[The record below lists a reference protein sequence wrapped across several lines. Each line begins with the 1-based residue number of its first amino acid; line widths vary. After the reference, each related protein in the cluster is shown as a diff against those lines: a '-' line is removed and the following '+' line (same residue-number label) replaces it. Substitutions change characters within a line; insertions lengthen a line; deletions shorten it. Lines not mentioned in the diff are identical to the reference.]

1 MFERKKLDWGEG
13 ETSFI
18 EIFDNTDKPGFQ
30 FAHATGFNAL
40 TYKELLEPLSDNF
53 NVRAVDARGHGFT
66 KLKANPQD
74 MYDWKIYCDDL
85 IKSVELFVEKT
96 QKPIILS
103 GHSMG
108 AASAIQVA
116 AIRPDLVS
124 GLVLVDPVLM
134 TNKIKVIFKIGRKY
148 PLFKNF
154 PIIKQGMMMS
164 EATKKRRR
172 YWKNKEEIFNSYKN
186 KLIFKTWTETTIRN
200 YIDGGT
206 ELIGDEAQELIEE
219 GDFRALKLR
228 MGRETIS
235 EDILALESIRK
246 SIGEKIELMVDFN
259 QGLNQSDALRRCHAL
274 DDMNLSWFEEP
285 ILYDDL
291 EGYAK
296 LARELKTPLQIGEN
310 FYGPREMY
318 KAIRKQASD
327 LVMPDFM
334 RIGGI
339 SGWLRSVPIAA
350 AAGIPVS
357 THLYP
362 EVAAHMMRI
371 TETAHWLEWQSWANP
386 VLQQPYELTK
396 VDKIFYQSTKE
407 TNIETLV
414 MMMEKYLIENQNLI
428 HGNQA
433 T

>member
-18 EIFDNTDKPGFQ
+18 EIFDNKDKPGFQ

-148 PLFKNF
+148 PIFKNF

-200 YIDGGT
+200 YIEGGT
-206 ELIGDEAQELIEE
+206 ELIGDETRLTCDPLWEAATFSSWKHDAMGLIDKLNCPITLLQAEFNSTAR
-219 GDFRALKLR
+219 GDGPMKLKKQDKL
-228 MGRETIS
+228 GVH
-235 EDILALESIRK
+235 
-246 SIGEKIELMVDFN
+246 KIVK
-259 QGLNQSDALRRCHAL
+259 G
-274 DDMNLSWFEEP
+274 
-285 ILYDDL
+285 
-291 EGYAK
+291 
-296 LARELKTPLQIGEN
+296 
-310 FYGPREMY
+310 
-318 KAIRKQASD
+318 
-327 LVMPDFM
+327 
-334 RIGGI
+334 
-339 SGWLRSVPIAA
+339 
-350 AAGIPVS
+350 S
-357 THLYP
+357 THFLAMEFP
-362 EVAAHMMRI
+362 DIIKEEINSLQKRI
-371 TETAHWLEWQSWANP
+371 NTE
-386 VLQQPYELTK
+386 K
-396 VDKIFYQSTKE
+396 K
-407 TNIETLV
+407 
-414 MMMEKYLIENQNLI
+414 
-428 HGNQA
+428 
-433 T
+433 

>member
-18 EIFDNTDKPGFQ
+18 EIFDNKDKPGFQ

-154 PIIKQGMMMS
+154 PIIKQGRMMS

-172 YWKNKEEIFNSYKN
+172 YLKNKEEIFNSYKN

-206 ELIGDEAQELIEE
+206 ELIGDETRLTCDPLWEAATFSSWKHDAMGLI
-219 GDFRALKLR
+219 DKLNCPITLLQAEFNSTAR
-228 MGRETIS
+228 GNGPIKLMQQDKLGVH
-235 EDILALESIRK
+235 
-246 SIGEKIELMVDFN
+246 KIVK
-259 QGLNQSDALRRCHAL
+259 G
-274 DDMNLSWFEEP
+274 
-285 ILYDDL
+285 
-291 EGYAK
+291 
-296 LARELKTPLQIGEN
+296 
-310 FYGPREMY
+310 
-318 KAIRKQASD
+318 
-327 LVMPDFM
+327 
-334 RIGGI
+334 
-339 SGWLRSVPIAA
+339 
-350 AAGIPVS
+350 S
-357 THLYP
+357 THFLP
-362 EVAAHMMRI
+362 MEFPDIIKEEINSLQKRI
-371 TETAHWLEWQSWANP
+371 NTE
-386 VLQQPYELTK
+386 K
-396 VDKIFYQSTKE
+396 K
-407 TNIETLV
+407 
-414 MMMEKYLIENQNLI
+414 
-428 HGNQA
+428 
-433 T
+433 

>member
-18 EIFDNTDKPGFQ
+18 EIFDNKDKPGFQ

-200 YIDGGT
+200 YIEGGT
-206 ELIGDEAQELIEE
+206 ELIGDEIRLTCDPLWEAATFSSWKHDAMGLIDKLNCPITLLQAEFNSTARGE
-219 GDFRALKLR
+219 GPIKL
-228 MGRETIS
+228 MKQDKLGVH
-235 EDILALESIRK
+235 
-246 SIGEKIELMVDFN
+246 KIVK
-259 QGLNQSDALRRCHAL
+259 G
-274 DDMNLSWFEEP
+274 
-285 ILYDDL
+285 
-291 EGYAK
+291 
-296 LARELKTPLQIGEN
+296 
-310 FYGPREMY
+310 
-318 KAIRKQASD
+318 
-327 LVMPDFM
+327 
-334 RIGGI
+334 
-339 SGWLRSVPIAA
+339 
-350 AAGIPVS
+350 S
-357 THLYP
+357 THFLP
-362 EVAAHMMRI
+362 MEFPDIIKEEINSLQKRI
-371 TETAHWLEWQSWANP
+371 NTEN
-386 VLQQPYELTK
+386 K
-396 VDKIFYQSTKE
+396 
-407 TNIETLV
+407 
-414 MMMEKYLIENQNLI
+414 
-428 HGNQA
+428 
-433 T
+433 

>member
-172 YWKNKEEIFNSYKN
+172 YWKNKEDIFNSYKN

-200 YIDGGT
+200 YIEGGT
-206 ELIGDEAQELIEE
+206 ELIGDETRLTCDPLWEAATFSSWKHDAMGLI
-219 GDFRALKLR
+219 DKLNCPITLLQAEFNSTAR
-228 MGRETIS
+228 GNGPIKLMQQDKLGVH
-235 EDILALESIRK
+235 
-246 SIGEKIELMVDFN
+246 KIVK
-259 QGLNQSDALRRCHAL
+259 G
-274 DDMNLSWFEEP
+274 
-285 ILYDDL
+285 
-291 EGYAK
+291 
-296 LARELKTPLQIGEN
+296 
-310 FYGPREMY
+310 
-318 KAIRKQASD
+318 
-327 LVMPDFM
+327 
-334 RIGGI
+334 
-339 SGWLRSVPIAA
+339 
-350 AAGIPVS
+350 S
-357 THLYP
+357 THFLP
-362 EVAAHMMRI
+362 MEFPNIIKEEIISLQKRI
-371 TETAHWLEWQSWANP
+371 NTE
-386 VLQQPYELTK
+386 K
-396 VDKIFYQSTKE
+396 K
-407 TNIETLV
+407 
-414 MMMEKYLIENQNLI
+414 
-428 HGNQA
+428 
-433 T
+433 

>member
-85 IKSVELFVEKT
+85 IKSVQLFVEKT

-200 YIDGGT
+200 YIEGGT
-206 ELIGDEAQELIEE
+206 ELIGDETRLTCDPLWEAATFSSWKHDAMGLI
-219 GDFRALKLR
+219 DKLNCPITLLQAEFNSTAR
-228 MGRETIS
+228 GNGPIKLMQQDKLGVH
-235 EDILALESIRK
+235 
-246 SIGEKIELMVDFN
+246 KIVK
-259 QGLNQSDALRRCHAL
+259 G
-274 DDMNLSWFEEP
+274 
-285 ILYDDL
+285 
-291 EGYAK
+291 
-296 LARELKTPLQIGEN
+296 
-310 FYGPREMY
+310 
-318 KAIRKQASD
+318 
-327 LVMPDFM
+327 
-334 RIGGI
+334 
-339 SGWLRSVPIAA
+339 
-350 AAGIPVS
+350 S
-357 THLYP
+357 THFLP
-362 EVAAHMMRI
+362 MEFPNIIKEEIISLQKRI
-371 TETAHWLEWQSWANP
+371 NTE
-386 VLQQPYELTK
+386 K
-396 VDKIFYQSTKE
+396 K
-407 TNIETLV
+407 
-414 MMMEKYLIENQNLI
+414 
-428 HGNQA
+428 
-433 T
+433 

>member
-18 EIFDNTDKPGFQ
+18 GIFDNKDKPGFQ

-164 EATKKRRR
+164 EVTKKRRR
-172 YWKNKEEIFNSYKN
+172 DWKSKEEIFNSYKN
-186 KLIFKTWTETTIRN
+186 KLIFKTWTETSIRN
-200 YIDGGT
+200 YIEGGT
-206 ELIGDEAQELIEE
+206 ELVGDETRLTCDPLWEAATFSSWKHDAMGLIDKLNCPITLLQAEFNSTAR
-219 GDFRALKLR
+219 GDGPIKL
-228 MGRETIS
+228 MKQDKLGVH
-235 EDILALESIRK
+235 
-246 SIGEKIELMVDFN
+246 KIVK
-259 QGLNQSDALRRCHAL
+259 G
-274 DDMNLSWFEEP
+274 
-285 ILYDDL
+285 
-291 EGYAK
+291 
-296 LARELKTPLQIGEN
+296 
-310 FYGPREMY
+310 
-318 KAIRKQASD
+318 
-327 LVMPDFM
+327 
-334 RIGGI
+334 
-339 SGWLRSVPIAA
+339 
-350 AAGIPVS
+350 S
-357 THLYP
+357 THFLP
-362 EVAAHMMRI
+362 MEFPDIIKEEINSLQKRI
-371 TETAHWLEWQSWANP
+371 NTE
-386 VLQQPYELTK
+386 K
-396 VDKIFYQSTKE
+396 K
-407 TNIETLV
+407 
-414 MMMEKYLIENQNLI
+414 
-428 HGNQA
+428 
-433 T
+433 

>member
-1 MFERKKLDWGEG
+1 M
-13 ETSFI
+13 
-18 EIFDNTDKPGFQ
+18 
-30 FAHATGFNAL
+30 
-40 TYKELLEPLSDNF
+40 
-53 NVRAVDARGHGFT
+53 RAVDARGHGFT

-172 YWKNKEEIFNSYKN
+172 DWKSKEEIFNSYKN

-206 ELIGDEAQELIEE
+206 ELIGDETRLTCDPLWEAATFSSWKHDAMGLI
-219 GDFRALKLR
+219 DKLNCPITLLQAEFNSTAR
-228 MGRETIS
+228 GNGPIKLMQQDKLGVH
-235 EDILALESIRK
+235 
-246 SIGEKIELMVDFN
+246 KIVK
-259 QGLNQSDALRRCHAL
+259 G
-274 DDMNLSWFEEP
+274 
-285 ILYDDL
+285 
-291 EGYAK
+291 
-296 LARELKTPLQIGEN
+296 
-310 FYGPREMY
+310 
-318 KAIRKQASD
+318 
-327 LVMPDFM
+327 
-334 RIGGI
+334 
-339 SGWLRSVPIAA
+339 
-350 AAGIPVS
+350 S
-357 THLYP
+357 THFLP
-362 EVAAHMMRI
+362 MEFPNIIKEEINSLQKRI
-371 TETAHWLEWQSWANP
+371 NTE
-386 VLQQPYELTK
+386 K
-396 VDKIFYQSTKE
+396 K
-407 TNIETLV
+407 
-414 MMMEKYLIENQNLI
+414 
-428 HGNQA
+428 
-433 T
+433 

>member
-18 EIFDNTDKPGFQ
+18 EIFDNKDKPGFQ

-200 YIDGGT
+200 YIEGGT
-206 ELIGDEAQELIEE
+206 ELIGDETRLTCDPLWEAATFSSWKHDAMGLI
-219 GDFRALKLR
+219 DKLNCPITLLQA
-228 MGRETIS
+228 E
-235 EDILALESIRK
+235 
-246 SIGEKIELMVDFN
+246 FN
-259 QGLNQSDALRRCHAL
+259 ST
-274 DDMNLSWFEEP
+274 
-285 ILYDDL
+285 
-291 EGYAK
+291 
-296 LARELKTPLQIGEN
+296 ARGN
-310 FYGPREMY
+310 GPRKLMQQD
-318 KAIRKQASD
+318 KLGVHKIVK
-327 LVMPDFM
+327 
-334 RIGGI
+334 G
-339 SGWLRSVPIAA
+339 
-350 AAGIPVS
+350 S
-357 THLYP
+357 THFLP
-362 EVAAHMMRI
+362 MEFPNIIKEEIISLQKRI
-371 TETAHWLEWQSWANP
+371 NTE
-386 VLQQPYELTK
+386 K
-396 VDKIFYQSTKE
+396 K
-407 TNIETLV
+407 
-414 MMMEKYLIENQNLI
+414 
-428 HGNQA
+428 
-433 T
+433 

>member
-200 YIDGGT
+200 YIEGGT
-206 ELIGDEAQELIEE
+206 ELIGDETRLTCDPLWEAATFSSWKHDAMGLIDKLNCPITLLQAEFNSTARGE
-219 GDFRALKLR
+219 GPIKL
-228 MGRETIS
+228 MKQDKLGVH
-235 EDILALESIRK
+235 
-246 SIGEKIELMVDFN
+246 KIVK
-259 QGLNQSDALRRCHAL
+259 G
-274 DDMNLSWFEEP
+274 
-285 ILYDDL
+285 
-291 EGYAK
+291 
-296 LARELKTPLQIGEN
+296 
-310 FYGPREMY
+310 
-318 KAIRKQASD
+318 
-327 LVMPDFM
+327 
-334 RIGGI
+334 
-339 SGWLRSVPIAA
+339 
-350 AAGIPVS
+350 S
-357 THLYP
+357 THFLP
-362 EVAAHMMRI
+362 MEFPDIIKEEINSLQKRI
-371 TETAHWLEWQSWANP
+371 NTEN
-386 VLQQPYELTK
+386 K
-396 VDKIFYQSTKE
+396 
-407 TNIETLV
+407 
-414 MMMEKYLIENQNLI
+414 
-428 HGNQA
+428 
-433 T
+433 

>member
-18 EIFDNTDKPGFQ
+18 EIFDNKDKPGFQ

-164 EATKKRRR
+164 ETTKKRRR
-172 YWKNKEEIFNSYKN
+172 DWKNKEEILNSYKN
-186 KLIFKTWTETTIRN
+186 KLIFKTWTEATIRN
-200 YIDGGT
+200 YIEGGT
-206 ELIGDEAQELIEE
+206 ELVGDETRLTCDPLWEAATFSSWKHDAMGLIDKLNCPITLLQAEFNSTAR
-219 GDFRALKLR
+219 GDGPIKL
-228 MGRETIS
+228 MKQDKLGVH
-235 EDILALESIRK
+235 
-246 SIGEKIELMVDFN
+246 KIVK
-259 QGLNQSDALRRCHAL
+259 G
-274 DDMNLSWFEEP
+274 
-285 ILYDDL
+285 
-291 EGYAK
+291 
-296 LARELKTPLQIGEN
+296 
-310 FYGPREMY
+310 
-318 KAIRKQASD
+318 
-327 LVMPDFM
+327 
-334 RIGGI
+334 
-339 SGWLRSVPIAA
+339 
-350 AAGIPVS
+350 S
-357 THLYP
+357 THFLP
-362 EVAAHMMRI
+362 MEFPDIIKEEINSLQKRI
-371 TETAHWLEWQSWANP
+371 NTEN
-386 VLQQPYELTK
+386 K
-396 VDKIFYQSTKE
+396 
-407 TNIETLV
+407 
-414 MMMEKYLIENQNLI
+414 
-428 HGNQA
+428 
-433 T
+433 

>member
-18 EIFDNTDKPGFQ
+18 EIFDNQDKPGFQ

-66 KLKANPQD
+66 KLKAYPQD

-148 PLFKNF
+148 PIFKNF
-154 PIIKQGMMMS
+154 PVIKQGMMMS
-164 EATKKRRR
+164 ETTKKRRR
-172 YWKNKEEIFNSYKN
+172 DWVNKEEIFNSYKN

-200 YIDGGT
+200 YIEGGT
-206 ELIGDEAQELIEE
+206 ELVGNETRLTCDPLWEAATFSSWKHDAMGLI
-219 GDFRALKLR
+219 DKLNCPITLLQAEFNTTAR
-228 MGRETIS
+228 GNGPIKLMQQDKLGVH
-235 EDILALESIRK
+235 
-246 SIGEKIELMVDFN
+246 KIIK
-259 QGLNQSDALRRCHAL
+259 G
-274 DDMNLSWFEEP
+274 
-285 ILYDDL
+285 
-291 EGYAK
+291 
-296 LARELKTPLQIGEN
+296 
-310 FYGPREMY
+310 
-318 KAIRKQASD
+318 
-327 LVMPDFM
+327 
-334 RIGGI
+334 
-339 SGWLRSVPIAA
+339 
-350 AAGIPVS
+350 S
-357 THLYP
+357 THFLP
-362 EVAAHMMRI
+362 MEFPNIIKEEINNLQKRI
-371 TETAHWLEWQSWANP
+371 N
-386 VLQQPYELTK
+386 
-396 VDKIFYQSTKE
+396 
-407 TNIETLV
+407 N
-414 MMMEKYLIENQNLI
+414 EKK
-428 HGNQA
+428 
-433 T
+433 

>member
-18 EIFDNTDKPGFQ
+18 EIFDNKDKPGFQ

-164 EATKKRRR
+164 EVTKKRRR
-172 YWKNKEEIFNSYKN
+172 DWKSKEEIFNSYKN

-206 ELIGDEAQELIEE
+206 ELIGDETRLTCDPLWEAATFSSWKHDAMGLIDKLNCPITLLQAEFNSTAR
-219 GDFRALKLR
+219 GDGPIKL
-228 MGRETIS
+228 MKQDKLGVH
-235 EDILALESIRK
+235 
-246 SIGEKIELMVDFN
+246 KIVK
-259 QGLNQSDALRRCHAL
+259 G
-274 DDMNLSWFEEP
+274 
-285 ILYDDL
+285 
-291 EGYAK
+291 
-296 LARELKTPLQIGEN
+296 
-310 FYGPREMY
+310 
-318 KAIRKQASD
+318 
-327 LVMPDFM
+327 
-334 RIGGI
+334 
-339 SGWLRSVPIAA
+339 
-350 AAGIPVS
+350 S
-357 THLYP
+357 THFLP
-362 EVAAHMMRI
+362 MEFPNIIKEEINSLQKRI
-371 TETAHWLEWQSWANP
+371 NTE
-386 VLQQPYELTK
+386 K
-396 VDKIFYQSTKE
+396 K
-407 TNIETLV
+407 
-414 MMMEKYLIENQNLI
+414 
-428 HGNQA
+428 
-433 T
+433 

>member
-18 EIFDNTDKPGFQ
+18 EIFDNADKPGFQ

-85 IKSVELFVEKT
+85 IKSVELFVKKT

-134 TNKIKVIFKIGRKY
+134 TSKIKVIFKIGRKY
-148 PLFKNF
+148 PIFKNF

-164 EATKKRRR
+164 ETTKKRRR
-172 YWKNKEEIFNSYKN
+172 DWVNKEEIFNSYKN

-200 YIDGGT
+200 YIEGGT
-206 ELIGDEAQELIEE
+206 ELVGDETRLTCDPLWEAATFSSWKHDAMGLI
-219 GDFRALKLR
+219 DKLNCPITLLQAEFNSTAR
-228 MGRETIS
+228 GNGPIKLMQQDKLGVH
-235 EDILALESIRK
+235 
-246 SIGEKIELMVDFN
+246 KIIK
-259 QGLNQSDALRRCHAL
+259 G
-274 DDMNLSWFEEP
+274 
-285 ILYDDL
+285 
-291 EGYAK
+291 
-296 LARELKTPLQIGEN
+296 
-310 FYGPREMY
+310 
-318 KAIRKQASD
+318 
-327 LVMPDFM
+327 
-334 RIGGI
+334 
-339 SGWLRSVPIAA
+339 
-350 AAGIPVS
+350 S
-357 THLYP
+357 THFLP
-362 EVAAHMMRI
+362 MEFPNIIKEEINNLQKRI
-371 TETAHWLEWQSWANP
+371 N
-386 VLQQPYELTK
+386 
-396 VDKIFYQSTKE
+396 
-407 TNIETLV
+407 N
-414 MMMEKYLIENQNLI
+414 EKK
-428 HGNQA
+428 
-433 T
+433 

>member
-134 TNKIKVIFKIGRKY
+134 TNKIKVIFKIGRKH

-200 YIDGGT
+200 YIEGGT
-206 ELIGDEAQELIEE
+206 ELIGDETRLTCDPLWEAATFSSWKHDAMGLI
-219 GDFRALKLR
+219 DKLNCPITLLQAEFNSTAR
-228 MGRETIS
+228 GNGPIKLMQQDKLGVH
-235 EDILALESIRK
+235 
-246 SIGEKIELMVDFN
+246 KIVK
-259 QGLNQSDALRRCHAL
+259 G
-274 DDMNLSWFEEP
+274 
-285 ILYDDL
+285 
-291 EGYAK
+291 
-296 LARELKTPLQIGEN
+296 
-310 FYGPREMY
+310 
-318 KAIRKQASD
+318 
-327 LVMPDFM
+327 
-334 RIGGI
+334 
-339 SGWLRSVPIAA
+339 
-350 AAGIPVS
+350 S
-357 THLYP
+357 THFLP
-362 EVAAHMMRI
+362 MEFPDIIKEEINSLQKRI
-371 TETAHWLEWQSWANP
+371 NTEN
-386 VLQQPYELTK
+386 K
-396 VDKIFYQSTKE
+396 
-407 TNIETLV
+407 
-414 MMMEKYLIENQNLI
+414 
-428 HGNQA
+428 
-433 T
+433 

>member
-18 EIFDNTDKPGFQ
+18 EIFDNKDKPGFQ

-200 YIDGGT
+200 YIEGGT
-206 ELIGDEAQELIEE
+206 ELIGDETRLTCDPLWEAATFSSWKHDAMGLIDKLNCPITLLQAEFNSTARGE
-219 GDFRALKLR
+219 GPIKL
-228 MGRETIS
+228 MKQDKLGVH
-235 EDILALESIRK
+235 
-246 SIGEKIELMVDFN
+246 KIVK
-259 QGLNQSDALRRCHAL
+259 G
-274 DDMNLSWFEEP
+274 
-285 ILYDDL
+285 
-291 EGYAK
+291 
-296 LARELKTPLQIGEN
+296 
-310 FYGPREMY
+310 
-318 KAIRKQASD
+318 
-327 LVMPDFM
+327 
-334 RIGGI
+334 
-339 SGWLRSVPIAA
+339 
-350 AAGIPVS
+350 S
-357 THLYP
+357 THFLP
-362 EVAAHMMRI
+362 MEFPDIIKEEINSLQKRI
-371 TETAHWLEWQSWANP
+371 NTE
-386 VLQQPYELTK
+386 K
-396 VDKIFYQSTKE
+396 K
-407 TNIETLV
+407 
-414 MMMEKYLIENQNLI
+414 
-428 HGNQA
+428 
-433 T
+433 

>member
-85 IKSVELFVEKT
+85 IKSVELFAEKT

-134 TNKIKVIFKIGRKY
+134 TNKIKAIFKIGRKY

-200 YIDGGT
+200 YIEGGT
-206 ELIGDEAQELIEE
+206 ELIGDETRLTCDPLWEAATFSSWKHDAMGLI
-219 GDFRALKLR
+219 DKLNCPITLLQAEFNSTAR
-228 MGRETIS
+228 GNGPIKLMQQDNLGVH
-235 EDILALESIRK
+235 
-246 SIGEKIELMVDFN
+246 KIVK
-259 QGLNQSDALRRCHAL
+259 G
-274 DDMNLSWFEEP
+274 
-285 ILYDDL
+285 
-291 EGYAK
+291 
-296 LARELKTPLQIGEN
+296 
-310 FYGPREMY
+310 
-318 KAIRKQASD
+318 
-327 LVMPDFM
+327 
-334 RIGGI
+334 
-339 SGWLRSVPIAA
+339 
-350 AAGIPVS
+350 S
-357 THLYP
+357 THFLP
-362 EVAAHMMRI
+362 MEFPNIIKEEINSLQKRI
-371 TETAHWLEWQSWANP
+371 NTE
-386 VLQQPYELTK
+386 K
-396 VDKIFYQSTKE
+396 K
-407 TNIETLV
+407 
-414 MMMEKYLIENQNLI
+414 
-428 HGNQA
+428 
-433 T
+433 

>member
-200 YIDGGT
+200 YIEGGT
-206 ELIGDEAQELIEE
+206 ELIGDETRLTCDPLWEAATFSSWKHDAMGLIDKLNCPITLLQAEFNSTAR
-219 GDFRALKLR
+219 GDGPIKL
-228 MGRETIS
+228 MKQDKLGVH
-235 EDILALESIRK
+235 
-246 SIGEKIELMVDFN
+246 KIVK
-259 QGLNQSDALRRCHAL
+259 G
-274 DDMNLSWFEEP
+274 
-285 ILYDDL
+285 
-291 EGYAK
+291 
-296 LARELKTPLQIGEN
+296 
-310 FYGPREMY
+310 
-318 KAIRKQASD
+318 
-327 LVMPDFM
+327 
-334 RIGGI
+334 
-339 SGWLRSVPIAA
+339 
-350 AAGIPVS
+350 S
-357 THLYP
+357 THFLP
-362 EVAAHMMRI
+362 MEFPNIIKEEINSLQKRI
-371 TETAHWLEWQSWANP
+371 NTE
-386 VLQQPYELTK
+386 K
-396 VDKIFYQSTKE
+396 K
-407 TNIETLV
+407 
-414 MMMEKYLIENQNLI
+414 
-428 HGNQA
+428 
-433 T
+433 

>member
-40 TYKELLEPLSDNF
+40 TYKELLEPLSNDF

-85 IKSVELFVEKT
+85 IKSVEIFVEKT

-148 PLFKNF
+148 PIFKNF

-200 YIDGGT
+200 YIEGGT
-206 ELIGDEAQELIEE
+206 ELIGDETRLTCDPLWEAATFSSWKHDAMGLIDKLNCPITLLQAEFNSTAR
-219 GDFRALKLR
+219 GDGPIKL
-228 MGRETIS
+228 MQQDKLGVH
-235 EDILALESIRK
+235 
-246 SIGEKIELMVDFN
+246 KIIK
-259 QGLNQSDALRRCHAL
+259 G
-274 DDMNLSWFEEP
+274 
-285 ILYDDL
+285 
-291 EGYAK
+291 
-296 LARELKTPLQIGEN
+296 
-310 FYGPREMY
+310 
-318 KAIRKQASD
+318 
-327 LVMPDFM
+327 
-334 RIGGI
+334 
-339 SGWLRSVPIAA
+339 
-350 AAGIPVS
+350 S
-357 THLYP
+357 THFLP
-362 EVAAHMMRI
+362 MEFPNIIKEEINRLQKRI
-371 TETAHWLEWQSWANP
+371 NN
-386 VLQQPYELTK
+386 K
-396 VDKIFYQSTKE
+396 KK
-407 TNIETLV
+407 
-414 MMMEKYLIENQNLI
+414 
-428 HGNQA
+428 
-433 T
+433 

>member
-206 ELIGDEAQELIEE
+206 KLIDDKTRLTCDPLWEAATFSSWKHDAMGLI
-219 GDFRALKLR
+219 DKLNCPITLLQAEFNSTAR
-228 MGRETIS
+228 GNGPIKLMQQDKLGVH
-235 EDILALESIRK
+235 
-246 SIGEKIELMVDFN
+246 KIVK
-259 QGLNQSDALRRCHAL
+259 G
-274 DDMNLSWFEEP
+274 
-285 ILYDDL
+285 
-291 EGYAK
+291 
-296 LARELKTPLQIGEN
+296 
-310 FYGPREMY
+310 
-318 KAIRKQASD
+318 
-327 LVMPDFM
+327 
-334 RIGGI
+334 
-339 SGWLRSVPIAA
+339 
-350 AAGIPVS
+350 S
-357 THLYP
+357 THFLP
-362 EVAAHMMRI
+362 MEFPNIIKEEINSLQKRI
-371 TETAHWLEWQSWANP
+371 NTE
-386 VLQQPYELTK
+386 K
-396 VDKIFYQSTKE
+396 K
-407 TNIETLV
+407 
-414 MMMEKYLIENQNLI
+414 
-428 HGNQA
+428 
-433 T
+433 

>member
-18 EIFDNTDKPGFQ
+18 EIFDNKDKPGFQ

-164 EATKKRRR
+164 EVTKKRRR
-172 YWKNKEEIFNSYKN
+172 DWKSKEEIFNSYKN
-186 KLIFKTWTETTIRN
+186 KLIFKTWTEATLRN

-206 ELIGDEAQELIEE
+206 ELIGDGTRLTCDPLWEAATFSSWKHDAMGLIDKLNCPITLLQAEFNSTAR
-219 GDFRALKLR
+219 GDGPIKL
-228 MGRETIS
+228 MKQDKLGVH
-235 EDILALESIRK
+235 
-246 SIGEKIELMVDFN
+246 KIVK
-259 QGLNQSDALRRCHAL
+259 G
-274 DDMNLSWFEEP
+274 
-285 ILYDDL
+285 
-291 EGYAK
+291 
-296 LARELKTPLQIGEN
+296 
-310 FYGPREMY
+310 
-318 KAIRKQASD
+318 
-327 LVMPDFM
+327 
-334 RIGGI
+334 
-339 SGWLRSVPIAA
+339 
-350 AAGIPVS
+350 S
-357 THLYP
+357 THFLP
-362 EVAAHMMRI
+362 MEFPNIIKEEINSLQKRI
-371 TETAHWLEWQSWANP
+371 NTE
-386 VLQQPYELTK
+386 K
-396 VDKIFYQSTKE
+396 K
-407 TNIETLV
+407 
-414 MMMEKYLIENQNLI
+414 
-428 HGNQA
+428 
-433 T
+433 

>member
-18 EIFDNTDKPGFQ
+18 EIFDNKDKPGFQ

-172 YWKNKEEIFNSYKN
+172 YWKNKEEIYNSYKN

-206 ELIGDEAQELIEE
+206 ELIGDETRLTCDPLWEAATFSSWKHDAMGLIDKLNCPITLLQAEFNSTAR
-219 GDFRALKLR
+219 GDGPIKL
-228 MGRETIS
+228 MKQDKLGVH
-235 EDILALESIRK
+235 
-246 SIGEKIELMVDFN
+246 KIIK
-259 QGLNQSDALRRCHAL
+259 G
-274 DDMNLSWFEEP
+274 
-285 ILYDDL
+285 
-291 EGYAK
+291 
-296 LARELKTPLQIGEN
+296 
-310 FYGPREMY
+310 
-318 KAIRKQASD
+318 
-327 LVMPDFM
+327 
-334 RIGGI
+334 
-339 SGWLRSVPIAA
+339 
-350 AAGIPVS
+350 S
-357 THLYP
+357 THFLP
-362 EVAAHMMRI
+362 MEFPNIIKEEINKLQKRI
-371 TETAHWLEWQSWANP
+371 NTE
-386 VLQQPYELTK
+386 K
-396 VDKIFYQSTKE
+396 K
-407 TNIETLV
+407 
-414 MMMEKYLIENQNLI
+414 
-428 HGNQA
+428 
-433 T
+433 

>member
-1 MFERKKLDWGEG
+1 M
-13 ETSFI
+13 I
-18 EIFDNTDKPGFQ
+18 VIFDYKDKPGFQ

-200 YIDGGT
+200 YIEGGT
-206 ELIGDEAQELIEE
+206 ELIGDETRLTCDPLWEAATFSSWKHDAMGLI
-219 GDFRALKLR
+219 DKLNCPITLLQAEFNSTAR
-228 MGRETIS
+228 GNGPIKLMQQDKLGVH
-235 EDILALESIRK
+235 
-246 SIGEKIELMVDFN
+246 KIVK
-259 QGLNQSDALRRCHAL
+259 G
-274 DDMNLSWFEEP
+274 
-285 ILYDDL
+285 
-291 EGYAK
+291 
-296 LARELKTPLQIGEN
+296 
-310 FYGPREMY
+310 
-318 KAIRKQASD
+318 
-327 LVMPDFM
+327 
-334 RIGGI
+334 
-339 SGWLRSVPIAA
+339 
-350 AAGIPVS
+350 S
-357 THLYP
+357 THFLP
-362 EVAAHMMRI
+362 MEFPNIIKEEINSLQKRI
-371 TETAHWLEWQSWANP
+371 NTE
-386 VLQQPYELTK
+386 K
-396 VDKIFYQSTKE
+396 K
-407 TNIETLV
+407 
-414 MMMEKYLIENQNLI
+414 
-428 HGNQA
+428 
-433 T
+433 

>member
-40 TYKELLEPLSDNF
+40 TYKELLEPLSYNF

-200 YIDGGT
+200 YIEGGT
-206 ELIGDEAQELIEE
+206 ELIGDETRLTCDPLWEAATFSSWKHDAMGLI
-219 GDFRALKLR
+219 DKLNCPITLLQAEFNSTAR
-228 MGRETIS
+228 GNGPIKLMQQDKLGVH
-235 EDILALESIRK
+235 
-246 SIGEKIELMVDFN
+246 KIIK
-259 QGLNQSDALRRCHAL
+259 G
-274 DDMNLSWFEEP
+274 
-285 ILYDDL
+285 
-291 EGYAK
+291 
-296 LARELKTPLQIGEN
+296 
-310 FYGPREMY
+310 
-318 KAIRKQASD
+318 
-327 LVMPDFM
+327 
-334 RIGGI
+334 
-339 SGWLRSVPIAA
+339 
-350 AAGIPVS
+350 S
-357 THLYP
+357 THFLP
-362 EVAAHMMRI
+362 MEFPNIIKEEINSLQKRI
-371 TETAHWLEWQSWANP
+371 NTE
-386 VLQQPYELTK
+386 K
-396 VDKIFYQSTKE
+396 K
-407 TNIETLV
+407 
-414 MMMEKYLIENQNLI
+414 
-428 HGNQA
+428 
-433 T
+433 

>member
-85 IKSVELFVEKT
+85 IKSVELFAEKT

-200 YIDGGT
+200 YIEGGT
-206 ELIGDEAQELIEE
+206 ELIGDETRLTCDPLWEAATFSSWKHDAMGLIDKLNCPITLLQAEFNSTAR
-219 GDFRALKLR
+219 GDGPIKL
-228 MGRETIS
+228 MKQDKLGVH
-235 EDILALESIRK
+235 
-246 SIGEKIELMVDFN
+246 KIVK
-259 QGLNQSDALRRCHAL
+259 G
-274 DDMNLSWFEEP
+274 
-285 ILYDDL
+285 
-291 EGYAK
+291 
-296 LARELKTPLQIGEN
+296 
-310 FYGPREMY
+310 
-318 KAIRKQASD
+318 
-327 LVMPDFM
+327 
-334 RIGGI
+334 
-339 SGWLRSVPIAA
+339 
-350 AAGIPVS
+350 S
-357 THLYP
+357 THFLP
-362 EVAAHMMRI
+362 MEFPNIIKEEINSLQKRI
-371 TETAHWLEWQSWANP
+371 NTE
-386 VLQQPYELTK
+386 K
-396 VDKIFYQSTKE
+396 K
-407 TNIETLV
+407 
-414 MMMEKYLIENQNLI
+414 
-428 HGNQA
+428 
-433 T
+433 

>member
-96 QKPIILS
+96 KKPIILS

-200 YIDGGT
+200 YIEGGT
-206 ELIGDEAQELIEE
+206 ELIGDETRLTCDPLWEAATFSSWKHDATGLI
-219 GDFRALKLR
+219 DKLNCPITLLQAEFNSTAR
-228 MGRETIS
+228 GNGPIKLMQQDKLGVH
-235 EDILALESIRK
+235 
-246 SIGEKIELMVDFN
+246 KIVK
-259 QGLNQSDALRRCHAL
+259 G
-274 DDMNLSWFEEP
+274 
-285 ILYDDL
+285 
-291 EGYAK
+291 
-296 LARELKTPLQIGEN
+296 
-310 FYGPREMY
+310 
-318 KAIRKQASD
+318 
-327 LVMPDFM
+327 
-334 RIGGI
+334 
-339 SGWLRSVPIAA
+339 
-350 AAGIPVS
+350 S
-357 THLYP
+357 THFLP
-362 EVAAHMMRI
+362 MEFPNIIKEEINSLQKRI
-371 TETAHWLEWQSWANP
+371 NTE
-386 VLQQPYELTK
+386 K
-396 VDKIFYQSTKE
+396 K
-407 TNIETLV
+407 
-414 MMMEKYLIENQNLI
+414 
-428 HGNQA
+428 
-433 T
+433 

>member
-85 IKSVELFVEKT
+85 IKSVQLFVEKT

-116 AIRPDLVS
+116 AIRPELVS

-134 TNKIKVIFKIGRKY
+134 TNKIKAIFKIGRKY

-200 YIDGGT
+200 YIEGGT
-206 ELIGDEAQELIEE
+206 ELIGDETRLTCDPLWEAATFSSWKHDAMGLI
-219 GDFRALKLR
+219 DKLNCPITLLQAEFNSTAR
-228 MGRETIS
+228 GNGPIKLMQQDKLGVH
-235 EDILALESIRK
+235 
-246 SIGEKIELMVDFN
+246 KIVK
-259 QGLNQSDALRRCHAL
+259 G
-274 DDMNLSWFEEP
+274 
-285 ILYDDL
+285 
-291 EGYAK
+291 
-296 LARELKTPLQIGEN
+296 
-310 FYGPREMY
+310 
-318 KAIRKQASD
+318 
-327 LVMPDFM
+327 
-334 RIGGI
+334 
-339 SGWLRSVPIAA
+339 
-350 AAGIPVS
+350 S
-357 THLYP
+357 THFLP
-362 EVAAHMMRI
+362 MEFPNIIKEEINSLQKRI
-371 TETAHWLEWQSWANP
+371 NTE
-386 VLQQPYELTK
+386 K
-396 VDKIFYQSTKE
+396 K
-407 TNIETLV
+407 
-414 MMMEKYLIENQNLI
+414 
-428 HGNQA
+428 
-433 T
+433 

>member
-18 EIFDNTDKPGFQ
+18 EIFDNKDKPGFQ

-66 KLKANPQD
+66 KLKADPQD

-134 TNKIKVIFKIGRKY
+134 TSKIKIIFKIGRKY
-148 PLFKNF
+148 PIFKNF

-200 YIDGGT
+200 YIEGGT
-206 ELIGDEAQELIEE
+206 ELVGDETRLTCDPLWEAATFSSWKHDAMGLI
-219 GDFRALKLR
+219 DKLNCPITLLQAEFNSTAR
-228 MGRETIS
+228 GNGPIKLMQQDKLGVH
-235 EDILALESIRK
+235 
-246 SIGEKIELMVDFN
+246 KIVK
-259 QGLNQSDALRRCHAL
+259 G
-274 DDMNLSWFEEP
+274 
-285 ILYDDL
+285 
-291 EGYAK
+291 
-296 LARELKTPLQIGEN
+296 
-310 FYGPREMY
+310 
-318 KAIRKQASD
+318 
-327 LVMPDFM
+327 
-334 RIGGI
+334 
-339 SGWLRSVPIAA
+339 
-350 AAGIPVS
+350 S
-357 THLYP
+357 THFLP
-362 EVAAHMMRI
+362 MEFPDIIKEEINSLQKRI
-371 TETAHWLEWQSWANP
+371 NTE
-386 VLQQPYELTK
+386 K
-396 VDKIFYQSTKE
+396 K
-407 TNIETLV
+407 
-414 MMMEKYLIENQNLI
+414 
-428 HGNQA
+428 
-433 T
+433 